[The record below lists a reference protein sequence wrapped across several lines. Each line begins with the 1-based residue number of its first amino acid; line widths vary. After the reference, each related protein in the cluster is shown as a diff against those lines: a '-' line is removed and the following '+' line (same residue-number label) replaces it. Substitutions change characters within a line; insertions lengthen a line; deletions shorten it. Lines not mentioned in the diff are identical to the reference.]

1 MHEKKIFEDVELQE
15 GEILTEETLDEFTG
29 GKGDE

>member
-1 MHEKKIFEDVELQE
+1 MHEKKIFEDVGLQE

>member
-1 MHEKKIFEDVELQE
+1 MNDKSVFEDIELQE

>member
-1 MHEKKIFEDVELQE
+1 MDEKKIFEDVELKE
-15 GEILTEETLDEFTG
+15 EEILTEETLDEFTG